1 MNTLVAIED
10 HLASAKSKSPYEIS
24 MGSSQKVL
32 THPFYVTTNLHPV

>member
-1 MNTLVAIED
+1 MNTVVATED
-10 HLASAKSKSPYEIS
+10 HQESAKSKSPYQIS